1 MLTYYKIIVLIF
13 GRIHR
18 GINNKI
24 RSRRIIV
31 VAFFHKLYWQ
41 AVVIVV
47 VGRIIARV
55 CHKIE
60 VAEEEIVLIL
70 TTQVLLAI
78 MD

>member
-18 GINNKI
+18 AINNKI

-47 VGRIIARV
+47 VVRIIACV

-60 VAEEEIVLIL
+60 VAEEIVLIL